1 LTPRERKQVEELQR
15 PRRRLGE
22 VLREIVS
29 CPVCNYGAPFQGG
42 VKIVRW
48 RDRGARFEC
57 EECGLRFSIEIARLV
72 EMLRSGRAAIGL
84 KIVNALNIHLYG
96 RMYRTDSAALDEA
109 GFPLTKQAGK
119 QAVQD
124 GMEAAARDL
133 ADWIEHVY
141 SVAPMSGTRPP
152 EHRRAK

>member
-1 LTPRERKQVEELQR
+1 MTPRERKQVEELQR

-29 CPVCNYGAPFQGG
+29 CPVCNYGAAFEGG

-84 KIVNALNIHLYG
+84 KIVNALNIHLYA
-96 RMYRTDSAALDEA
+96 RMSETHRAAPGEA
-109 GFPLTKQAGK
+109 GFPLTKQAE
-119 QAVQD
+119 QD

-152 EHRRAK
+152 EHRQAE